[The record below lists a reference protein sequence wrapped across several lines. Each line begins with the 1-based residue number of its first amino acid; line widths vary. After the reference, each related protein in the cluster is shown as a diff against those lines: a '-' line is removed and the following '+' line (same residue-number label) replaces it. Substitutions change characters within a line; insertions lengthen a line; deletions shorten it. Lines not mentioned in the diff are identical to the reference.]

1 MTLKHAKVHPRELT
15 EEEKA
20 EIEAAKNVKGK
31 APPAKDAK
39 GKKEE
44 EPSKEELERIERE
57 KKEKEEKERKFREE
71 WDALDEDTKFYR
83 TKEDIFKEPCIKFQN
98 FYAAKRIEQL

>member
-1 MTLKHAKVHPRELT
+1 MTLKHAKINPRELT
-15 EEEKA
+15 EEEKL
-20 EIEAAKNVKGK
+20 ELEAAKNVKGK
-31 APPAKDAK
+31 APPKDAK

-57 KKEKEEKERKFREE
+57 RRLKEEKERKLKEE
-71 WDALDEDTKFYR
+71 WDALDEGTKFYR

-98 FYAAKRIEQL
+98 SYAAKRIE